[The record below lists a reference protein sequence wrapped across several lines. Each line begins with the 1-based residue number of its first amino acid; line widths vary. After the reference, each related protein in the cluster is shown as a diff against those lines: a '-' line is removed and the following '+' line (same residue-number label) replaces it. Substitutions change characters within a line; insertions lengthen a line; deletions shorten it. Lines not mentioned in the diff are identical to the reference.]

1 VSEAP
6 AFIHSLINKMLTNIK
21 SGEEL
26 TMLIRR
32 KEDDPPGFYGG
43 DELDVVLHHTGTIA
57 SARFDVGS
65 GEDKRENMI
74 IPHLLN
80 YYNKH
85 KVRDSYWNKGNEYKG
100 SIWDILFI
108 KESMEPVSMIKDASV
123 VEELPAEPVVAGPL
137 KARYDAL
144 VAETER
150 WNAIVTATATVT
162 NLEDIVKNELTERL
176 RDEEFR
182 IRVCESEII
191 SYQKKME
198 QWKAKAAATKADIEA
213 KEKAIAAAKE
223 TLKMMA

>member
-1 VSEAP
+1 
-6 AFIHSLINKMLTNIK
+6 MLTNIK

>member
-1 VSEAP
+1 
-6 AFIHSLINKMLTNIK
+6 MLTNIK

-32 KEDDPPGFYGG
+32 KKDDPPDFYGG
-43 DELDVVLHHTGTIA
+43 DELDVVLHHTGSIA

-65 GEDKRENMI
+65 GKDKRENII

-100 SIWDILFI
+100 SIWDILFL
-108 KESMEPVSMIKDASV
+108 KESMEPLSMLKDASV

-144 VAETER
+144 VAETEK
-150 WNAIVTATATVT
+150 WNAIVTATATVK

-176 RDEEFR
+176 RDEKHM
-182 IRVCESEII
+182 ILVCESEII
-191 SYQKKME
+191 HYQKKME
-198 QWKAKAAATKADIEA
+198 QWKARAAATKADIEV

-223 TLKMMA
+223 TLKTTA